1 MLDMRGLAEALDKRN
16 ILDKVYIL
24 AGVTPIRSNRMAQYL
39 HHNIPGV
46 TLPADI
52 LSRFE
57 ESSPDDYEELGV
69 EISLE
74 IIEKIKPKTG
84 INGIHL
90 MSVGW
95 EAIVPR
101 IISEAGLN

>member
-1 MLDMRGLAEALDKRN
+1 MGNRRN

-46 TLPADI
+46 TLPKKI
-52 LSRFE
+52 LDRFE
-57 ESSPDDYEELGV
+57 EAREDDYEELGV
-69 EISLE
+69 EIALE
-74 IIEKIKPKTG
+74 IIDKIKDKKG

-95 EAIVPR
+95 EVIVPR
-101 IISEAGLN
+101 ILSDAGLN